1 MFSCS
6 CEIGG
11 SIYRLSTTRS
21 SFNGTSKA
29 CRNRGGRLAAF
40 LKESTFQELKNCCSQ
55 GGEYWIGF
63 VGRNDCPPDL
73 PYRRDTTTSQC
84 RSAAPL
90 TVAAQPNNKGCQG
103 VLIATASSQQNLPTA
118 RETECVQSQQFIC
131 QNLLPPLTTAPTTEK
146 SITKRSTS
154 RTSATTS
161 TTRSAKTASFT
172 ITQPLINT
180 KPLLYNSSYSQVME
194 DDSSN
199 IMSNANLGIII
210 GIVVCANL
218 LFLLLV
224 FLYFFNY
231 KKTNGKNLKSFGYFR
246 RSSRC
251 SKSKTKQ
258 SNQTQDHIY
267 SICNYY
273 CSYFCT
279 VMRKNYATD

>member
-21 SFNGTSKA
+21 SFNGASKA

-90 TVAAQPNNKGCQG
+90 TVAAQPNNRGCHG
-103 VLIATASSQQNLPTA
+103 VVIATTDSQQNLPMA

-131 QNLLPPLTTAPTTEK
+131 QNLLLVLPTAFATKT
-146 SITKRSTS
+146 SISSVTR
-154 RTSATTS
+154 
-161 TTRSAKTASFT
+161 RSASTASFT
-172 ITQPLINT
+172 STQLSSVTSTFPGSFHTSPNT
-180 KPLLYNSSYSQVME
+180 IANSTQSE
-194 DDSSN
+194 TNTAIISST
-199 IMSNANLGIII
+199 ILGSII
-210 GIVVCANL
+210 
-218 LFLLLV
+218 LLLLLAN
-224 FLYFFNY
+224 FCCWRY
-231 KKTNGKNLKSFGYFR
+231 KKSESAHTKT
-246 RSSRC
+246 RSAASEQLIVQFKQTHT
-251 SKSKTKQ
+251 SKR
-258 SNQTQDHIY
+258 NQEHLCQKY
-267 SICNYY
+267 
-273 CSYFCT
+273 
-279 VMRKNYATD
+279 V